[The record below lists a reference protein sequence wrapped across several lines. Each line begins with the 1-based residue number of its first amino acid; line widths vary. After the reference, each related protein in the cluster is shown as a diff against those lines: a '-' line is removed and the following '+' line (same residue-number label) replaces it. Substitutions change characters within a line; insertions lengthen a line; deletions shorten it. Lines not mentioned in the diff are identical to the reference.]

1 MLSVIICS
9 RQKKISEDLFE
20 NIKNTI
26 GCEYE
31 LIVIDNSEN
40 KYSIFEAYN
49 QGIVRCKGGY
59 LCFIHDDILFH
70 TNDWGKTIHRIFN
83 ENIQIGLIGIGGA
96 KIKTRIPSTWWDC
109 PIEQAAVYAIQH
121 YKHKGK
127 VTKNFGFD
135 GKSYAEVVVIDG
147 VFMAMRKDK
156 KICFNTELQ
165 GFHNYDLNI
174 SFEYIKH
181 GYTIVVTNDI
191 LIEHFSTG
199 TLNEEW
205 VDSTYKIHNLYK
217 SILPLGSFNKDKKN
231 EIANAKKFI
240 NECLKHKKNKI
251 AYSIWTEL
259 FYLQPITLFHLKFW
273 KTILSKKMKIKSDTF
288 TRRK

>member
-1 MLSVIICS
+1 MISIIICS
-9 RQKKISEDLFE
+9 RAKTINSSLFE

-49 QGIVRCKGGY
+49 QGINRSNGGY
-59 LCFIHDDILFH
+59 LCFIHDDVLFH
-70 TNDWGKTIHRIFN
+70 TNDWGDIIYRIFD
-83 ENIQIGLIGIGGA
+83 ENQQLGLIGIAGT
-96 KIKTRIPSTWWDC
+96 KIKTQIPSAWWDC
-109 PIEQAAVYAIQH
+109 LEKDAAIHIIQH
-121 YKHKGK
+121 YNHKEK
-127 VTKNFGFD
+127 VTKDFGFE
-135 GKSYAEVVVIDG
+135 GKSYAEVVVVDG

-156 KICFNTELQ
+156 RICFNTELR

-181 GYTIVVTNDI
+181 GYTIVVTNEI

-199 TLNEEW
+199 TLNKEW
-205 VDSTYKIHNLYK
+205 VDSTYKIHTLYK
-217 SILPLGSFNKDKKN
+217 NILPLGSFDNNTKN

-240 NECLKHKKNKI
+240 IECLKHKKNKI
-251 AYSIWTEL
+251 AYSIWKEL
-259 FYLQPITLFHLKFW
+259 FYLQPITLFHLKFL
-273 KTILSKKMKIKSDTF
+273 KTILSQK
-288 TRRK
+288 